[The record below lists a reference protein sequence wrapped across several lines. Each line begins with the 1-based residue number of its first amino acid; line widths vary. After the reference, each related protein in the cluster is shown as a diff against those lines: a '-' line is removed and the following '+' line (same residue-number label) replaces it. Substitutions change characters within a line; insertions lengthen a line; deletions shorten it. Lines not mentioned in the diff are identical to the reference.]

1 MRIFGNSPQDIPLF
15 MGLRPLWEVPN
26 RGLIQFAFTVWIPMP
41 KIASLLLNLGHA
53 LDHLFLLIFATA
65 VSAIATE
72 FGVGRWEDMMPYT
85 VGAFVMF
92 GLGSIPAGRL
102 GDLWGRRQM
111 MLVFF
116 FGMGLSA
123 MWVALTQ
130 TPLQMGIALTV
141 LGVFSAIYHPVGIPM
156 LVQKAERP
164 GLTIGVNGLAGNL
177 GIALAALST
186 GFLVAWQGWRMAF
199 IVPGVVSILCG
210 FLFAWTAPNETSAPA
225 KKKSTVVQLPKHL
238 AWRTFAVMVATS
250 TTTSLL
256 FNITT
261 NGNTQLLAERLDG
274 LVNDPTR
281 LGMLLA
287 VIYAVASLAQL
298 VVGRLLDW
306 LPVKPLFFAVLFLQ
320 IVSFALA
327 SQTTGWVW
335 YVAAIGYMVMVF
347 AAIPFS
353 DTMVVRYID
362 DAMRSRVSGTRIA
375 ISFGISS
382 LAVYSLGPF
391 VKASGFTQL
400 MVAASCVAA
409 LGALIV
415 LFLPNE
421 AQMKPSA
428 V

>member
-1 MRIFGNSPQDIPLF
+1 
-15 MGLRPLWEVPN
+15 
-26 RGLIQFAFTVWIPMP
+26 MP
-41 KIASLLLNLGHA
+41 ILPSILLNVGHA

-65 VSAIATE
+65 VSAIAQD

-111 MLVFF
+111 MLVFY

-123 MWVALTQ
+123 IAVGFTQ
-130 TPLQMGIALTV
+130 TPLQMAIALTV
-141 LGVFSAIYHPVGIPM
+141 LGIFSAIYHPVGIPM
-156 LVQKAERP
+156 LVQKSERP

-177 GIALAALST
+177 GIAMAALST
-186 GFLVAWQGWRMAF
+186 GFLVAWQGWRVAF
-199 IVPGVVSILCG
+199 WVPGVVSMVCG
-210 FLFAWTAPNETSAPA
+210 VLFAMAAPHETVAPS
-225 KKKSTVVQLPKHL
+225 KKKTTVVQLPKHL
-238 AWRTFAVMVATS
+238 AWRTFVVMVATS

-261 NGNTQLLAERLDG
+261 NGNAQLLAERLDG
-274 LVNDPTR
+274 LVSDPSR
-281 LGMLLA
+281 LGVLLA
-287 VIYAVASLAQL
+287 LIYAVASLAQL

-306 LPVKPLFFAVLFLQ
+306 LPVKPLFFSILFLQ

-327 SQTTGWVW
+327 SQSSGWVW
-335 YVAAIGYMVMVF
+335 YLAAIAYMVMVF
-347 AAIPFS
+347 GAIPFS

-382 LAVYSLGPF
+382 LAVYMLGPF
-391 VKASGFTQL
+391 VKAAGFTQL
-400 MVAASCVAA
+400 MMVASGVAA
-409 LGALIV
+409 LGAFIV

-421 AQMKPSA
+421 RQMNQSA
-428 V
+428 P

>member
-1 MRIFGNSPQDIPLF
+1 MFVRLPPL
-15 MGLRPLWEVPN
+15 LLAPN
-26 RGLIQFAFTVWIPMP
+26 RGLIRFAFTVWIPMP

-123 MWVALTQ
+123 LAVALTQ

-156 LVQKAERP
+156 LVQKAEKP
-164 GLTIGVNGLAGNL
+164 GLAIGINGLAGNL
-177 GIALAALST
+177 GIAMAALST

-199 IVPGVVSILCG
+199 IVPAMVSILCG
-210 FLFAWTAPNETSAPA
+210 ILFARTAPHEMTAPA
-225 KKKSTVVQLPKHL
+225 KKKTSVVQLPKHL
-238 AWRTFAVMVATS
+238 AWRTFVVMVATS
-250 TTTSLL
+250 TTSSLL

-287 VIYAVASLAQL
+287 LIYAVASLAQL

-306 LPVKPLFFAVLFLQ
+306 LPVKPLFFSVLFLQ

-327 SQTTGWVW
+327 SQTAGWVW

-409 LGALIV
+409 VGALIV

-421 AQMKPSA
+421 AQMKSTA

>member
-1 MRIFGNSPQDIPLF
+1 
-15 MGLRPLWEVPN
+15 
-26 RGLIQFAFTVWIPMP
+26 MP
-41 KIASLLLNLGHA
+41 ILPSILLNVGHA

-65 VSAIATE
+65 VSAIAQD

-111 MLVFF
+111 MLVFY

-123 MWVALTQ
+123 IAVGLTQ
-130 TPLQMGIALTV
+130 TPLQMAIALTV
-141 LGVFSAIYHPVGIPM
+141 LGIFSAIYHPVGIPM
-156 LVQKAERP
+156 LVQKSVRP

-177 GIALAALST
+177 GIAMAALST
-186 GFLVAWQGWRMAF
+186 GFLVAWQGWRVAF
-199 IVPGVVSILCG
+199 WVPGVVSMVCG
-210 FLFAWTAPNETSAPA
+210 VLFAMSAPHETVA
-225 KKKSTVVQLPKHL
+225 PSKKKTTVVQLPKHL

-261 NGNTQLLAERLDG
+261 NGNAQLLAERLDG
-274 LVNDPTR
+274 LVSDPSR
-281 LGMLLA
+281 LGVLLA
-287 VIYAVASLAQL
+287 LIYAVASLAQL

-306 LPVKPLFFAVLFLQ
+306 LPVKPLFFSILFLQ
-320 IVSFALA
+320 IVCFAMA
-327 SQTTGWVW
+327 SQSTGWVW
-335 YVAAIGYMVMVF
+335 YVAAIAYMVMVF
-347 AAIPFS
+347 GAIPFS

-382 LAVYSLGPF
+382 LAVYMLGPF

-400 MVAASCVAA
+400 MMVASGVAA
-409 LGALIV
+409 LGAFIV

-421 AQMKPSA
+421 RQMNQSA
-428 V
+428 T

>member
-1 MRIFGNSPQDIPLF
+1 MFVRLPPLTET
-15 MGLRPLWEVPN
+15 LN

-123 MWVALTQ
+123 MGVALTQ

-177 GIALAALST
+177 GIAMAALST

-238 AWRTFAVMVATS
+238 TWRTFAVMVATS

-428 V
+428 L

>member
-1 MRIFGNSPQDIPLF
+1 MFVRLPSLTET
-15 MGLRPLWEVPN
+15 LN
-26 RGLIQFAFTVWIPMP
+26 RGLIQFALTVWIPMP

-123 MWVALTQ
+123 MGVALTQ
-130 TPLQMGIALTV
+130 TPLQMGIALTG

-177 GIALAALST
+177 GIAMAALST

-428 V
+428 L

>member
-1 MRIFGNSPQDIPLF
+1 
-15 MGLRPLWEVPN
+15 
-26 RGLIQFAFTVWIPMP
+26 MP
-41 KIASLLLNLGHA
+41 ILPSLLLNVGHA

-65 VSAIATE
+65 VSAIAKD

-123 MWVALTQ
+123 IGVAFTQSPLQMAVALT
-130 TPLQMGIALTV
+130 I

-156 LVQKAERP
+156 LVQKSVRP
-164 GLTIGVNGLAGNL
+164 GFTIGVNGLAGNL

-186 GFLVAWQGWRMAF
+186 GFLVAWQGWRVAF
-199 IVPGVVSILCG
+199 LVPGAVSIVCG
-210 FLFAWTAPNETSAPA
+210 VVFAMVAPQETSAPA
-225 KKKSTVVQLPKHL
+225 KKKTSVVQLPKHL

-261 NGNTQLLAERLDG
+261 NGNAQLLTERLDG
-274 LVNDPTR
+274 LVSDPSR
-281 LGMLLA
+281 LGVLLA
-287 VIYAVASLAQL
+287 LIYAVASLAQL

-306 LPVKPLFFAVLFLQ
+306 LPVKPLFFSILFLQ

-327 SQTTGWVW
+327 SQSTGWVW
-335 YVAAIGYMVMVF
+335 YVAAIAYMVMVF
-347 AAIPFS
+347 GAIPFS

-382 LAVYSLGPF
+382 MAVYMLGPF
-391 VKASGFTQL
+391 VKAAGFTQL
-400 MVAASCVAA
+400 MMVASGIAA

-415 LFLPNE
+415 LFLPGE
-421 AQMKPSA
+421 RQMKQSA
-428 V
+428 L

>member
-1 MRIFGNSPQDIPLF
+1 
-15 MGLRPLWEVPN
+15 
-26 RGLIQFAFTVWIPMP
+26 MP
-41 KIASLLLNLGHA
+41 ILPSILLNVGHA

-65 VSAIATE
+65 VSAIAQD

-111 MLVFF
+111 MLVFY

-123 MWVALTQ
+123 IAVGLTQ
-130 TPLQMGIALTV
+130 TPLQMAIALTV
-141 LGVFSAIYHPVGIPM
+141 LGIFSAIYHPVGIPM
-156 LVQKAERP
+156 LVQKSMRP

-177 GIALAALST
+177 GIAMAALST
-186 GFLVAWQGWRMAF
+186 GFLVAWQGWRVAF
-199 IVPGVVSILCG
+199 WVPGVVSMVCG
-210 FLFAWTAPNETSAPA
+210 VLFAMSAPHETVA
-225 KKKSTVVQLPKHL
+225 PSKKKTTVVQLPKHL
-238 AWRTFAVMVATS
+238 AWRTFVVMVATS

-261 NGNTQLLAERLDG
+261 NGNAQLLAERLDG
-274 LVNDPTR
+274 LVSNPSR
-281 LGMLLA
+281 LGVLLA
-287 VIYAVASLAQL
+287 LIYAVASLAQL

-306 LPVKPLFFAVLFLQ
+306 LPVKPLFFSILFLQ
-320 IVSFALA
+320 IVCFAMA
-327 SQTTGWVW
+327 SQSTGWVW
-335 YVAAIGYMVMVF
+335 YVAAIAYMVMVF
-347 AAIPFS
+347 GAIPFS

-382 LAVYSLGPF
+382 LAVYMLGPF

-400 MVAASCVAA
+400 MMVASGVAA
-409 LGALIV
+409 LGAFIV

-421 AQMKPSA
+421 RQMNQSA
-428 V
+428 T

>member
-1 MRIFGNSPQDIPLF
+1 
-15 MGLRPLWEVPN
+15 
-26 RGLIQFAFTVWIPMP
+26 MP
-41 KIASLLLNLGHA
+41 ILPSILLNVGHA

-65 VSAIATE
+65 VSAIAHD

-111 MLVFF
+111 MLVFY

-123 MWVALTQ
+123 IAVGFTK
-130 TPLQMGIALTV
+130 TPLQMAIALTV
-141 LGVFSAIYHPVGIPM
+141 LGTFSAIYHPVGIPM
-156 LVQKAERP
+156 LVQKSVRP

-177 GIALAALST
+177 GIAMAALST
-186 GFLVAWQGWRMAF
+186 GFLVAWQGWRVAF
-199 IVPGVVSILCG
+199 WLPGVVSIVCG
-210 FLFAWTAPNETSAPA
+210 VLFALSAPHETEA
-225 KKKSTVVQLPKHL
+225 PSKKKTTVVQLPKHL

-261 NGNTQLLAERLDG
+261 NGNAQLLAERLDG
-274 LVNDPTR
+274 MVSDPSR
-281 LGMLLA
+281 LGVLLA
-287 VIYAVASLAQL
+287 LIYAVASLAQL

-306 LPVKPLFFAVLFLQ
+306 LPVKPLFFSILFLQ

-327 SQTTGWVW
+327 SQSTGWVW
-335 YVAAIGYMVMVF
+335 YVAAIAYMVMVF
-347 AAIPFS
+347 GAIPFS

-382 LAVYSLGPF
+382 LAVYMLGPF
-391 VKASGFTQL
+391 VKAAGFTQL
-400 MVAASCVAA
+400 MMVASAVAA
-409 LGALIV
+409 LGAFIV

-421 AQMKPSA
+421 AQMNQSA
-428 V
+428 T

>member
-1 MRIFGNSPQDIPLF
+1 
-15 MGLRPLWEVPN
+15 
-26 RGLIQFAFTVWIPMP
+26 MP
-41 KIASLLLNLGHA
+41 ILPSILLNVGHA

-65 VSAIATE
+65 VSAIAQD

-111 MLVFF
+111 MLVFY

-123 MWVALTQ
+123 IAVGFTQ
-130 TPLQMGIALTV
+130 TPLQMAIALTV
-141 LGVFSAIYHPVGIPM
+141 LGIFSAIYHPVGIPM
-156 LVQKAERP
+156 LVQKSERP

-177 GIALAALST
+177 GIAMAALST
-186 GFLVAWQGWRMAF
+186 GFLVAWQGWRVAF
-199 IVPGVVSILCG
+199 WVPAVVSMVCG
-210 FLFAWTAPNETSAPA
+210 VLFAMSAPYESVA
-225 KKKSTVVQLPKHL
+225 PSKKKTTVVQLPKHL
-238 AWRTFAVMVATS
+238 AWRTFVVMVATS

-261 NGNTQLLAERLDG
+261 NGNAQLLAERLDG
-274 LVNDPTR
+274 LVSDPSR
-281 LGMLLA
+281 LGVLLA
-287 VIYAVASLAQL
+287 LIYAVASLAQL

-306 LPVKPLFFAVLFLQ
+306 LPVKPLFFSILFLQ

-327 SQTTGWVW
+327 SQSSGWVW
-335 YVAAIGYMVMVF
+335 YVAAIAYMVMVF
-347 AAIPFS
+347 GAIPFS

-382 LAVYSLGPF
+382 LAVYMLGPF
-391 VKASGFTQL
+391 VKAVGFTQL
-400 MVAASCVAA
+400 MMVASAVAA
-409 LGALIV
+409 LGAFIV

-421 AQMKPSA
+421 RQMNQS
-428 V
+428 VT

>member
-1 MRIFGNSPQDIPLF
+1 MSILGNSPQDIPLF
-15 MGLRPLWEVPN
+15 VRLPPLLLAPN
-26 RGLIQFAFTVWIPMP
+26 RGLIRFAFTVWIPMP

-123 MWVALTQ
+123 LSVALTQ

-164 GLTIGVNGLAGNL
+164 GLTIGINGLAGNL
-177 GIALAALST
+177 GIAMAALST

-199 IVPGVVSILCG
+199 IVPAMVSILCG
-210 FLFAWTAPNETSAPA
+210 ILFARTAPHEMTAPA
-225 KKKSTVVQLPKHL
+225 KKKTSVVQLPKHL
-238 AWRTFAVMVATS
+238 AWRTFVVMVATS
-250 TTTSLL
+250 TTSSLL

-287 VIYAVASLAQL
+287 LIYAVASLAQL

-306 LPVKPLFFAVLFLQ
+306 LPVKPLFFSVLFLQ

-327 SQTTGWVW
+327 SQTAGWVW

-409 LGALIV
+409 VGALIV

-421 AQMKPSA
+421 AQMKSTA

>member
-1 MRIFGNSPQDIPLF
+1 
-15 MGLRPLWEVPN
+15 
-26 RGLIQFAFTVWIPMP
+26 MP

-123 MWVALTQ
+123 LAVALTQ

-141 LGVFSAIYHPVGIPM
+141 LGIFSAIYHPVGIPM
-156 LVQKAERP
+156 LVQKAEKP
-164 GLTIGVNGLAGNL
+164 GLTIGINGLAGNL
-177 GIALAALST
+177 GIAMAALST

-199 IVPGVVSILCG
+199 IVPAMVSILCG
-210 FLFAWTAPNETSAPA
+210 ILLARTAPHEMTAPA
-225 KKKSTVVQLPKHL
+225 KKKTSVVQLPKHL
-238 AWRTFAVMVATS
+238 AWRTFVVMVATS
-250 TTTSLL
+250 TTSSLL

-287 VIYAVASLAQL
+287 LIYAVASLAQL

-306 LPVKPLFFAVLFLQ
+306 LPVKPLFFSVLFLQ

-327 SQTTGWVW
+327 SQTAGWVW

-409 LGALIV
+409 VGALIV

-421 AQMKPSA
+421 AQMKSTA

>member
-1 MRIFGNSPQDIPLF
+1 MFVRLPPLTET
-15 MGLRPLWEVPN
+15 LN

-123 MWVALTQ
+123 MGVALTQ

-177 GIALAALST
+177 GIAMAALST
-186 GFLVAWQGWRMAF
+186 GFLVAWQGWRIAF

-428 V
+428 L

>member
-1 MRIFGNSPQDIPLF
+1 MGILGNSPQDIPLF
-15 MGLRPLWEVPN
+15 VRLPPLLKPPN
-26 RGLIQFAFTVWIPMP
+26 RGLIQFAFTVWILMP

-92 GLGSIPAGRL
+92 GVGSIPAGRL

-123 MWVALTQ
+123 IGVALTQ

-164 GLTIGVNGLAGNL
+164 GLAIGVNGLAGNL
-177 GIALAALST
+177 GIAMAALST

-199 IVPGVVSILCG
+199 FVPAVVSILCG
-210 FLFAWTAPNETSAPA
+210 ILFAWTAPNETSAPA

-238 AWRTFAVMVATS
+238 AWRTFVVMVATS
-250 TTTSLL
+250 TTSSLL

-287 VIYAVASLAQL
+287 MIYAVASLAQL

-306 LPVKPLFFAVLFLQ
+306 LPVKPLFFGVLFLQ

>member
-1 MRIFGNSPQDIPLF
+1 
-15 MGLRPLWEVPN
+15 
-26 RGLIQFAFTVWIPMP
+26 MP
-41 KIASLLLNLGHA
+41 KIASLLLNVGHA

-65 VSAIATE
+65 VGAIAND

-123 MWVALTQ
+123 MAVSMTQ
-130 TPLQMGIALTV
+130 TPEQMAIALTV
-141 LGVFSAIYHPVGIPM
+141 LGIFSAIYHPVGIPL
-156 LVQKAERP
+156 LVQKSVRP

-177 GIALAALST
+177 GIAMAALST
-186 GFLVAWQGWRMAF
+186 GLLVAWQGWRVAF
-199 IVPGVVSILCG
+199 VVPALVSVVCG
-210 FLFAWTAPNETSAPA
+210 FLFAWSAPTETSAPS
-225 KKKSTVVQLPKHL
+225 KKKSNVVQLPKHL

-256 FNITT
+256 FNMTT
-261 NGNTQLLAERLDG
+261 NGNAQLLAERLDG
-274 LVNDPTR
+274 LVSDPTR

-287 VIYAVASLAQL
+287 LIYAVASLAQL

-306 LPVKPLFFAVLFLQ
+306 LPVKPLFFSVLFLQ
-320 IVSFALA
+320 IVSFAFA
-327 SQTTGWVW
+327 SQSSGWAW
-335 YVAAIGYMVMVF
+335 YVAAIAYMVMVF

-382 LAVYSLGPF
+382 MAVYALGPF
-391 VKASGFTQL
+391 VKAAGFTSL
-400 MVAASCVAA
+400 MMAASGVAA

-421 AQMKPSA
+421 SQMKQSA

>member
-1 MRIFGNSPQDIPLF
+1 MRIFRNYPQDIPLF
-15 MGLRPLWEVPN
+15 VRLPPLTETLN

-123 MWVALTQ
+123 MGVALTQ

-177 GIALAALST
+177 GIAMAALST

-428 V
+428 L

>member
-1 MRIFGNSPQDIPLF
+1 
-15 MGLRPLWEVPN
+15 
-26 RGLIQFAFTVWIPMP
+26 MP

-123 MWVALTQ
+123 MGVALTQ

-177 GIALAALST
+177 GIAMAALST

-199 IVPGVVSILCG
+199 IVPAVVSIVCG

-287 VIYAVASLAQL
+287 MIYAFASLAQL

-306 LPVKPLFFAVLFLQ
+306 LPVKPLFFGVLFLQ

-362 DAMRSRVSGTRIA
+362 DTMRSRVSGTRIA

-421 AQMKPSA
+421 AQMKSSA

>member
-1 MRIFGNSPQDIPLF
+1 MFVRLPPLTET
-15 MGLRPLWEVPN
+15 LN

-123 MWVALTQ
+123 MGVALTQ

-177 GIALAALST
+177 GIAMAALST